1 VIAFVKTMMACFT
14 PKAKWSNFS
23 KKHFAI
29 RKLQPF
35 RLQRSLNF
43 DVNYVI
49 ERKNKIINVLKGFYF
64 FYEWEK
70 NRNFGAFIF
79 FR

>member
-1 VIAFVKTMMACFT
+1 MMACFT

-35 RLQRSLNF
+35 RLQSLNF
-43 DVNYVI
+43 DG
-49 ERKNKIINVLKGFYF
+49 ELLK
-64 FYEWEK
+64 EK
-70 NRNFGAFIF
+70 
-79 FR
+79 

>member
-1 VIAFVKTMMACFT
+1 VIAFVKQWLAFT

-43 DVNYVI
+43 DGELCY
-49 ERKNKIINVLKGFYF
+49 
-64 FYEWEK
+64 
-70 NRNFGAFIF
+70 
-79 FR
+79 

>member
-1 VIAFVKTMMACFT
+1 MMACFT

-43 DVNYVI
+43 DG
-49 ERKNKIINVLKGFYF
+49 EMLLK
-64 FYEWEK
+64 EK
-70 NRNFGAFIF
+70 
-79 FR
+79 

>member
-29 RKLQPF
+29 RKLHHSDF
-35 RLQRSLNF
+35 KEALILM
-43 DVNYVI
+43 VNYVI
-49 ERKNKIINVLKGFYF
+49 ERKIKLLMSKRFLVL
-64 FYEWEK
+64 
-70 NRNFGAFIF
+70 
-79 FR
+79 